1 MWAEVRVMCSNG
13 RRLPREH
20 IRALAPVRGDL
31 SVVRRRDP
39 WRNAWVPIAVL
50 RGGDRELPA
59 LDEVRI
65 SKWSGNNLVLVG
77 IEHVGRAKQSQPQL
91 QAWWVQLVSDPDPPH
106 TATSAPGG

>member
-1 MWAEVRVMCSNG
+1 MCANG
-13 RRLPREH
+13 KRLPREQLK
-20 IRALAPVRGDL
+20 ALAPVRGDL

-50 RGGDRELPA
+50 RTAGQQLPA

-77 IEHVGRAKQSQPQL
+77 IEHVGRPKQSQPQL

-106 TATSAPGG
+106 TATSVPGG